1 MGSPDVSE
9 QTKEYFFLELLW
21 IEWVIINSFFYI
33 EINDPP
39 SYFREADLS
48 CDVFNYF
55 KIIAMKLKFYKC
67 SEQNPKTVQ

>member
-39 SYFREADLS
+39 SYFREADL
-48 CDVFNYF
+48 
-55 KIIAMKLKFYKC
+55 
-67 SEQNPKTVQ
+67 TVTFLITLR